1 MKVKIKETG
10 EIINIAK
17 YAKVTTDKCDS
28 YGDPIEFNY
37 DEVELIQD
45 DTSNNINWEQ
55 RRFILIKSIIQGM
68 CINLDSNVDYKLM
81 ANYAIKQADAIIN
94 LLKEK

>member
-1 MKVKIKETG
+1 MKVKIKATG
-10 EIINIAK
+10 EIINIAE

-28 YGDPIEFNY
+28 YGSPIEFDY
-37 DEVELIQD
+37 DEVEFIQD

-55 RRFILIKSIIQGM
+55 RRFMLIKSIIQAM
-68 CINLDSNVDYKLM
+68 CINLDNHENYKLI
-81 ANYAIKQADAIIN
+81 ADYAIKQADVIIN